1 MARLNIPARGG
12 PSVPNHGKNLEISKD
27 CGPYRRYT
35 EWVLETQVSGSMATR
50 QTNLST
56 EPPAAGPAQTRGSR
70 RSEARLLPVQARAPD

>member
-1 MARLNIPARGG
+1 
-12 PSVPNHGKNLEISKD
+12 
-27 CGPYRRYT
+27 
-35 EWVLETQVSGSMATR
+35 LETQVSGSMATR